1 MRTVTTNGQLT
12 LVASCRH
19 KRRTTMAYDVAKLGV
34 RIAQMRRERNLTQE
48 ALSQKLGVSPQAV
61 SKWETGI
68 GCPDIALLP
77 AIAEAFGVTIN
88 DLFSDDV
95 ESIETV
101 IEDDFSFPA
110 EYGNLKFVAKLK
122 NRACYA
128 DIKGKIDGSVVRFDD
143 GSEANLDEMVVINRG
158 KGNILIRTNDD
169 FGTGDWESDKGTVN
183 QNNGNESGMGIDSL
197 DFDLAG
203 ACDIE
208 IAQSQDGE
216 THWFADGTA
225 SFMSNLSVEQ
235 RGSILYIRVKKY
247 QNKTFF
253 GVNMGNRNISGSIRL
268 QIARPVLKTLNA
280 KVSGSS
286 NISGAIDAEQA
297 NIVIAGSGNIT
308 LSNVE
313 RLQLKLAGSGDC
325 DFGNVEDASI
335 NIAGSGDVTI
345 KELSKSGQIKI
356 AGSGDVSI
364 LGGEAERLEVSIV
377 GSGDVDAKHFTVD
390 ELDIEMWGTGDAVIG
405 RVRGQS
411 IERISRTSD
420 LKILNRD

>member
-1 MRTVTTNGQLT
+1 M
-12 LVASCRH
+12 
-19 KRRTTMAYDVAKLGV
+19 
-34 RIAQMRRERNLTQE
+34 
-48 ALSQKLGVSPQAV
+48 
-61 SKWETGI
+61 
-68 GCPDIALLP
+68 
-77 AIAEAFGVTIN
+77 
-88 DLFSDDV
+88 
-95 ESIETV
+95 
-101 IEDDFSFPA
+101 
-110 EYGNLKFVAKLK
+110 
-122 NRACYA
+122 
-128 DIKGKIDGSVVRFDD
+128 
-143 GSEANLDEMVVINRG
+143 
-158 KGNILIRTNDD
+158 NDD
-169 FGTGDWESDKGTVN
+169 FGTVTGKDKGTVN

-297 NIVIAGSGNIT
+297 NNVIAGSGNIT

-325 DFGNVEDASI
+325 DFGNV
-335 NIAGSGDVTI
+335 
-345 KELSKSGQIKI
+345 
-356 AGSGDVSI
+356 
-364 LGGEAERLEVSIV
+364 
-377 GSGDVDAKHFTVD
+377 
-390 ELDIEMWGTGDAVIG
+390 
-405 RVRGQS
+405 
-411 IERISRTSD
+411 
-420 LKILNRD
+420 

>member
-1 MRTVTTNGQLT
+1 MT
-12 LVASCRH
+12 
-19 KRRTTMAYDVAKLGV
+19 YDVEKLGL

-110 EYGNLKFVAKLK
+110 EYGSLKFVAKLK

-169 FGTGDWESDKGTVN
+169 FGIGDWESDKGTVN
-183 QNNGNESGMGIDSL
+183 QNNGNESGTGIDSL

-208 IAQSQDGE
+208 IEQSQDGK

-235 RGSILYIRVKKY
+235 RGSTLYIRVKKY

-297 NIVIAGSGNIT
+297 NIAIAGSGDIALRNIAI
-308 LSNVE
+308 
-313 RLQLKLAGSGDC
+313 LQLKLAGSGNC

-345 KELSKSGQIKI
+345 KELSKVGQIKI

>member
-1 MRTVTTNGQLT
+1 
-12 LVASCRH
+12 
-19 KRRTTMAYDVAKLGV
+19 MAYDVAKLGV

-95 ESIETV
+95 APIETV
-101 IEDDFSFPA
+101 AEDDYSFPA
-110 EYGNLKFVAKLK
+110 EYGSLKFVARLK

-128 DIKGKIDGSVVRFDD
+128 DMEGKVDGSVVRFDD
-143 GSEANLDEMVVINRG
+143 GSEADFEEMVVINRG
-158 KGNILIRTNDD
+158 KGNILLRTSED
-169 FGTGDWESDKGTVN
+169 FGTGDWASDEGTVS
-183 QNNGNESGMGIDSL
+183 QNNDNGNGAGIDSL

-203 ACDIE
+203 ACDIVIE
-208 IAQSQDGE
+208 QSQDGK
-216 THWFADGTA
+216 THWFADGSC

-235 RGSILYIRVKKY
+235 RGSTLYIRVKKY
-247 QNKTFF
+247 QNKKFF
-253 GVNMGNRNISGSIRL
+253 GVNLGNSNLSGSIRL
-268 QIARPVLKTLNA
+268 LIARPVLKSLNA
-280 KVSGSS
+280 KVSGASD
-286 NISGAIDAEQA
+286 ISGAIDAEQA
-297 NIVIAGSGNIT
+297 NIVIAGSGDVT
-308 LSNVE
+308 LRNVE
-313 RLQLKLAGSGDC
+313 ILQLKLAGSGDC
-325 DFGNVEDASI
+325 DFGIVEDASI

-345 KELSKSGQIKI
+345 KELSKAGQIKI
-356 AGSGDVSI
+356 AGAGDVSI

-405 RVRGQS
+405 RVRGHS
-411 IERISRTSD
+411 VERIARTSD
-420 LKILNRD
+420 LKILHRD

>member
-1 MRTVTTNGQLT
+1 MHTVTTDGQPT

-19 KRRTTMAYDVAKLGV
+19 KRRITMTYDVEKLGL

-110 EYGNLKFVAKLK
+110 EYGSLKFVAKLK

-169 FGTGDWESDKGTVN
+169 FGIGDWESDKGTVN
-183 QNNGNESGMGIDSL
+183 QNNGNESGTGIDSL

-208 IAQSQDGE
+208 IEQSQDGK

-235 RGSILYIRVKKY
+235 RGSTLYIRVKKY

-297 NIVIAGSGNIT
+297 NIAIAGSGDIALRNIAI
-308 LSNVE
+308 
-313 RLQLKLAGSGDC
+313 LQLKLAGSGNC

-345 KELSKSGQIKI
+345 KELSKVGQIKI

>member
-1 MRTVTTNGQLT
+1 MT
-12 LVASCRH
+12 
-19 KRRTTMAYDVAKLGV
+19 YDVEKLGL

-110 EYGNLKFVAKLK
+110 EYGSLKFVAKLK

-169 FGTGDWESDKGTVN
+169 FGIGDWESDKGTVN
-183 QNNGNESGMGIDSL
+183 QNNGNESGTGIDSL

-208 IAQSQDGE
+208 IEQSQDGK

-235 RGSILYIRVKKY
+235 RGSTLYIRVKKY

-297 NIVIAGSGNIT
+297 NIAIAGSGDIALRNIAI
-308 LSNVE
+308 
-313 RLQLKLAGSGDC
+313 LQLKLAGSGNC